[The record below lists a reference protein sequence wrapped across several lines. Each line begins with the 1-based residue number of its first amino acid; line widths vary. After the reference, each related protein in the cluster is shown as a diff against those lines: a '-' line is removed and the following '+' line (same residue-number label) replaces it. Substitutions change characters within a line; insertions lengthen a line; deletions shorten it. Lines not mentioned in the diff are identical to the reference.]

1 MSSENENVETTEM
14 TTATTMIQ
22 DAPKKRVMSQE
33 ALEKLKIA
41 REKALVKRRELAQ
54 ERKKEI
60 ESRIEQ
66 KIKMVEEEKNQK
78 TNLEVEKQ
86 AKARM
91 REQAK
96 VSEKVKKSRESIV
109 IERDSSDS
117 SSEDD
122 VRDARVYFVRK
133 NKTTKDEAPPA
144 PRVAAPAPAPVDP
157 YDNLYRKMFG
167 GSNINFM

>member
-1 MSSENENVETTEM
+1 MHTEDQNIETNEIPTSTTI
-14 TTATTMIQ
+14 T

-66 KIKMVEEEKNQK
+66 KISLVEEEKNNKINSQ
-78 TNLEVEKQ
+78 VEKE
-86 AKARM
+86 AKKRM
-91 REQAK
+91 KAS
-96 VSEKVKKSRESIV
+96 SEKVKKSRESIV

-133 NKTTKDEAPPA
+133 NKTIKDEPPTPSPRAVPA
-144 PRVAAPAPAPVDP
+144 PDP
-157 YDNLYRKMFG
+157 YDNLYKSMFG
-167 GSNINFM
+167 GMTNFM

>member
-1 MSSENENVETTEM
+1 MHTEDQNIETNEIPTSTTI
-14 TTATTMIQ
+14 T

-66 KIKMVEEEKNQK
+66 KISLVEEEKNNKINSQ
-78 TNLEVEKQ
+78 VEKE
-86 AKARM
+86 AKKRM
-91 REQAK
+91 KAS
-96 VSEKVKKSRESIV
+96 SEKVKKSRESIV

-133 NKTTKDEAPPA
+133 NKTKDEAPPT
-144 PRVAAPAPAPVDP
+144 PRVAAPAPTPVDP
-157 YDNLYRKMFG
+157 YDNLYKSMFG
-167 GSNINFM
+167 GMTNFM